1 MAAGTARVG
10 ERGSEGLRARWHG
23 VYRRAAAAGR
33 AAFYRGQYRKLT
45 DTRDHRAYVGRWV
58 CLYGALAVFL
68 PIGSLAR
75 PPRQMS
81 AVPGLMR
88 IIPSTHHP
96 ILFFGE
102 YHGSNQS
109 PAFFGD
115 AVTTVSEFR
124 PVLVIL
130 EQNQSEA
137 RLVSNYVSGRLS
149 MAGVV
154 SSGEWLWA
162 SRDPQH
168 REDGRHSIAMVKL
181 LYLLRQLRQSGR
193 VIRIG
198 GTNADK
204 LPAHVHYN
212 AEMAENIRR
221 LSKGFAGV
229 TMVYTGTA
237 HARMQGRQ
245 AANLLPSRR
254 TVSITTVPAG
264 RTVVNSLW
272 VCRMKKGAIFCGPHE
287 FRHEHLESPAKYCG
301 PMGIHRSSARRIKK
315 TGFDAYACVGEPITE
330 SPPATLAN
338 EPAWRRWN

>member
-1 MAAGTARVG
+1 MTAVTTRVG
-10 ERGSEGLRARWHG
+10 GRGSEGVRAHWRGMCH
-23 VYRRAAAAGR
+23 RTATAGR
-33 AAFYRGQYRKLT
+33 A
-45 DTRDHRAYVGRWV
+45 
-58 CLYGALAVFL
+58 CLCAALAALL
-68 PIGSLAR
+68 PITSLAR
-75 PPRQMS
+75 PPRRV
-81 AVPGLMR
+81 ATVPGLMR
-88 IIPSTHHP
+88 IVPPTHHP

-109 PAFFGD
+109 PAFFAD
-115 AVTTVSEFR
+115 AVRTVSEFR

-149 MAGVV
+149 MIGVV

-181 LYLLRQLRQSGR
+181 LYRLRQLRQRGR

-245 AANLLPSRR
+245 AANLLPARR

-272 VCRMKKGAIFCGPHE
+272 ICRMKNGAIFCGPHQ
-287 FRHEHLESPAKYCG
+287 FRHEHVKTPAGYCG
-301 PMGIHRSSARRIKK
+301 ALGIHRSSPQRIRK
-315 TGFDAYACVGEPITE
+315 TGFEAYACVGEPITV

-338 EPAWRRWN
+338 ESVWRRWN

>member
-1 MAAGTARVG
+1 MTAVTTQRG
-10 ERGSEGLRARWHG
+10 EGGNGGGRARG
-23 VYRRAAAAGR
+23 PGMCCRAGAVGR
-33 AAFYRGQYRKLT
+33 AGFYPGEYRTLT
-45 DTRDHRAYVGRWV
+45 GTRNHRAHIGRWV
-58 CLYGALAVFL
+58 CLYGVLATLL

-75 PPRQMS
+75 PPQPVA

-88 IIPSTHHP
+88 IIPSAHHP

-102 YHGSNQS
+102 YHGSRES
-109 PAFFGD
+109 PAFFAD
-115 AVTTVSEFR
+115 AVTAVSESR

-137 RLVSNYVSGRLS
+137 RLVSNYVSGRLP

-162 SRDPQH
+162 SRDPQQ
-168 REDGRHSIAMVKL
+168 REDGRHSIAMAKL
-181 LYLLRQLRQSGR
+181 LYRLRQLRQRGR

-272 VCRMKKGAIFCGPHE
+272 VCRMKNHAIFCGPHE
-287 FRHEHLESPAKYCG
+287 FRHAHVKTPAADCG
-301 PMGIHRSSARRIKK
+301 AFGIHRSSPRRLRQ
-315 TGFDAYACVGEPITE
+315 TGFEAYACVGEPITE

-338 EPAWRRWN
+338 ESAWRRWN